1 MAAEDTQAAV
11 AAPEEDLLQENLT
24 GASCGKGLDAVS
36 GCPDATPC
44 GEGADTEAGETPG
57 VGANEA
63 AVASGI
69 AGATGTA
76 GGVSV
81 GATDALGAGEAAGE
95 GSDAAEARQAEPT
108 PEERELAENNALA
121 DVFDDV
127 RRQSSDSQLVVPSR
141 WVELGL
147 VPGHMTSD
155 EFEMLVYEYLEDYRR
170 DHKDEIAAEKAER
183 ARKAS
188 SIRSAT
194 RAVGVPPKIPNRRL
208 KQIEEDEKAA
218 AQKAARETS
227 EAGTATSA
235 SGADETTTSAG
246 EPAAPDAAIAL
257 GGAAGDA
264 DASVALESSQV
275 AAESASSVRAE
286 AMDVFA
292 PHASEAASAAPEVP
306 ADPSADSSAAGD
318 DPFAGLKLPEGYKL
332 VELEGEYV
340 LVPDED
346 AAPVKKEIHCEHIVT
361 LVGQRSYYLYDS
373 DLMTKSYAHWAFLAA
388 EDNPLATFVDCVR
401 EDGRIYPRPFAA
413 EDLAN
418 PPFHMS
424 KSKVEDTWAELQKSG
439 EYPDIERCEASNGDV
454 YFFSTLYMDRTLA
467 ESLAEYRSVE
477 RLSNV

>member
-1 MAAEDTQAAV
+1 MAAEDTRAAA
-11 AAPEEDLLQENLT
+11 AAPEEELLQGNLT
-24 GASCGKGLDAVS
+24 EAACGKGLDAAS
-36 GCPDATPC
+36 C
-44 GEGADTEAGETPG
+44 GEGADAEASATPEAGASE
-57 VGANEA
+57 VA
-63 AVASGI
+63 AA
-69 AGATGTA
+69 GTA
-76 GGVSV
+76 GAVDSAASDDV
-81 GATDALGAGEAAGE
+81 LGETGE
-95 GSDAAEARQAEPT
+95 GDVPAAAPEADDSSEAQQAEPT

-141 WVELGL
+141 WVDLGL
-147 VPGHMTSD
+147 IPGHMTSD

-170 DHKDEIAAEKAER
+170 DHRDEIAAEKAER
-183 ARKAS
+183 ARKANS
-188 SIRSAT
+188 VRSAT
-194 RAVGVPPKIPNRRL
+194 RAVGIPPKIPNRRL

-218 AQKAARETS
+218 VEKAAREAS
-227 EAGTATSA
+227 EAEAGNAASA
-235 SGADETTTSAG
+235 SGSAADKA
-246 EPAAPDAAIAL
+246 AAPVAEVAPDQP
-257 GGAAGDA
+257 A
-264 DASVALESSQV
+264 DVATASESSASSQV
-275 AAESASSVRAE
+275 MADFSVRADAME
-286 AMDVFA
+286 APV
-292 PHASEAASAAPEVP
+292 PHVSETASAAPEASAEP
-306 ADPSADSSAAGD
+306 STDAAAADDG
-318 DPFAGLKLPEGYKL
+318 PFAGLKLPEGYKL

-361 LVGQRSYYLYDS
+361 LVGQHSYYLYDS

-388 EDNPLATFVDCVR
+388 EDNPMATFVDCVR

-418 PPFHMS
+418 PPFRMS
-424 KSKVEDTWAELQKSG
+424 ASKVEDTWAELQKSG

>member
-1 MAAEDTQAAV
+1 MAVEDTRAV
-11 AAPEEDLLQENLT
+11 AAAFEEELSLGDSAEAACGT
-24 GASCGKGLDAVS
+24 GSDAAS
-36 GCPDATPC
+36 C
-44 GEGADTEAGETPG
+44 GEGADVEVGAIPKAGASEADSSSATGAAGAVGSAASDGASGET
-57 VGANEA
+57 
-63 AVASGI
+63 
-69 AGATGTA
+69 
-76 GGVSV
+76 
-81 GATDALGAGEAAGE
+81 GEA
-95 GSDAAEARQAEPT
+95 DAAPEADDASEEQQAEST

-127 RRQSSDSQLVVPSR
+127 RRQSSDSQLVVPGR
-141 WVELGL
+141 WAELGL
-147 VPGHMTSD
+147 VPEHMTSD

-183 ARKAS
+183 ARKAN

-208 KQIEEDEKAA
+208 KRIEEDEKAA
-218 AQKAARETS
+218 AEKAAREAS
-227 EAGTATSA
+227 EAESGAAAATSGVA
-235 SGADETTTSAG
+235 AG
-246 EPAAPDAAIAL
+246 EAAALDATVAPSQPADAA
-257 GGAAGDA
+257 DA
-264 DASVALESSQV
+264 PES
-275 AAESASSVRAE
+275 SASSQAVADSSARADAME
-286 AMDVFA
+286 APV
-292 PHASEAASAAPEVP
+292 PHVSETASAAPEASAEP
-306 ADPSADSSAAGD
+306 STDAAAADDG
-318 DPFAGLKLPEGYKL
+318 PFAGLKLPEGYKL

-361 LVGQRSYYLYDS
+361 LVGQHSYYLYDS

-413 EDLAN
+413 DDLAN
-418 PPFHMS
+418 PPFYMS
-424 KSKVEDTWAELQKSG
+424 ASKVEDTWAELQKSG

>member
-1 MAAEDTQAAV
+1 MAAEDTQVAV
-11 AAPEEDLLQENLT
+11 AAPEEDLSQENLT
-24 GASCGKGLDAVS
+24 GASCGKAPDAVS

-44 GEGADTEAGETPG
+44 GEGADTEAGKTPG
-57 VGANEA
+57 VGA
-63 AVASGI
+63 
-69 AGATGTA
+69 
-76 GGVSV
+76 
-81 GATDALGAGEAAGE
+81 TDASGAGEAASE
-95 GSDAAEARQAEPT
+95 GSDAAEAQQAEPT

-218 AQKAARETS
+218 AQKAAREAS
-227 EAGTATSA
+227 ETGTAASA
-235 SGADETTTSAG
+235 SGADETTASAG
-246 EPAAPDAAIAL
+246 ESAAPDAAITLDGAVDATAPSGAL
-257 GGAAGDA
+257 
-264 DASVALESSQV
+264 ASSEV

-286 AMDVFA
+286 AVDVFA
-292 PHASEAASAAPEVP
+292 PHASEAASAAPAELSK
-306 ADPSADSSAAGD
+306 DGAASGD
-318 DPFAGLKLPEGYKL
+318 DPFADLKLPEGYKL

-361 LVGQRSYYLYDS
+361 LVGQHSYYLYDS

-388 EDNPLATFVDCVR
+388 EDNPMATFVDCVR
-401 EDGRIYPRPFAA
+401 EDGRVYPRPFAA

>member
-1 MAAEDTQAAV
+1 MAAEDTQVAV
-11 AAPEEDLLQENLT
+11 AAPEEDLSQENLT
-24 GASCGKGLDAVS
+24 GASCGKGPDAVS
-36 GCPDATPC
+36 SCPDATSC
-44 GEGADTEAGETPG
+44 GEGADTEAGKTPG
-57 VGANEA
+57 VGASEA
-63 AVASGI
+63 AASSGI
-69 AGATGTA
+69 AGAAGTT

-81 GATDALGAGEAAGE
+81 GAPDASGAGEAAGE
-95 GSDAAEARQAEPT
+95 GGDAAEARQAEPT

-218 AQKAARETS
+218 AQKAAREAGKANLASGSAADKAVAPVAEVAPDQPADVAIAS
-227 EAGTATSA
+227 ESSA
-235 SGADETTTSAG
+235 SFQVTADSSAR
-246 EPAAPDAAIAL
+246 
-257 GGAAGDA
+257 A
-264 DASVALESSQV
+264 DAM
-275 AAESASSVRAE
+275 E
-286 AMDVFA
+286 APV
-292 PHASEAASAAPEVP
+292 PHMSETASAAPEVP
-306 ADPSADSSAAGD
+306 ADPSADAAASND
-318 DPFAGLKLPEGYKL
+318 DPFADLKLPEGYKL

-361 LVGQRSYYLYDS
+361 LVGQHSYYLYDS
-373 DLMTKSYAHWAFLAA
+373 DLMTKNYAHWAFLAA

>member
-11 AAPEEDLLQENLT
+11 AASEEDLSQENLT
-24 GASCGKGLDAVS
+24 GASCGKG
-36 GCPDATPC
+36 PDAAPC
-44 GEGADTEAGETPG
+44 GEGTDTE
-57 VGANEA
+57 VGASAVDSA
-63 AVASGI
+63 ASD
-69 AGATGTA
+69 
-76 GGVSV
+76 
-81 GATDALGAGEAAGE
+81 DAP
-95 GSDAAEARQAEPT
+95 DAASEADDASEAQQTELT
-108 PEERELAENNALA
+108 PEEREIAENNALA

-218 AQKAARETS
+218 AQKAAREAS

-235 SGADETTTSAG
+235 SGADETTASAG
-246 EPAAPDAAIAL
+246 EPAAPDAVIVL

-264 DASVALESSQV
+264 DAPVALESSQV
-275 AAESASSVRAE
+275 AAESVSSVRAE
-286 AMDVFA
+286 VMDVFA

-361 LVGQRSYYLYDS
+361 LVGQHSYYLYDS

>member
-11 AAPEEDLLQENLT
+11 AAPEEDLSQENLT
-24 GASCGKGLDAVS
+24 GASCGKGPDAVS

-44 GEGADTEAGETPG
+44 GEGADTEAGKTPG
-57 VGANEA
+57 VGA
-63 AVASGI
+63 
-69 AGATGTA
+69 
-76 GGVSV
+76 
-81 GATDALGAGEAAGE
+81 TDASGAGEAAGE
-95 GSDAAEARQAEPT
+95 GSDAAEAQQAEPT
-108 PEERELAENNALA
+108 PEERELAKNNALA

-227 EAGTATSA
+227 EVGAATSA
-235 SGADETTTSAG
+235 SGADETTASAG
-246 EPAAPDAAIAL
+246 ESAAPDAAITL
-257 GGAAGDA
+257 GGAVDA
-264 DASVALESSQV
+264 AAPSGALASSEV

-292 PHASEAASAAPEVP
+292 PHASEAASAAPAE
-306 ADPSADSSAAGD
+306 PSKDGAASGD
-318 DPFAGLKLPEGYKL
+318 DPFADLKLPEGYKL

-361 LVGQRSYYLYDS
+361 LVGQHSYYLYDS

-401 EDGRIYPRPFAA
+401 EDGRVYPRPFAA

>member
-1 MAAEDTQAAV
+1 MAAEDTQVAV
-11 AAPEEDLLQENLT
+11 AAPEEDLSQENLT
-24 GASCGKGLDAVS
+24 GASCGKGPDAVS

-63 AVASGI
+63 AAASGI
-69 AGATGTA
+69 AGAAGTA

-81 GATDALGAGEAAGE
+81 GATDASGAGEAAGE
-95 GSDAAEARQAEPT
+95 GSDAAEAQQAEPT
-108 PEERELAENNALA
+108 PEERELTENNALA

-127 RRQSSDSQLVVPSR
+127 RRQSSDSQLVVPNR

-218 AQKAARETS
+218 AQKAAREAS
-227 EAGTATSA
+227 EAEAEKAA
-235 SGADETTTSAG
+235 SGDDAKAAAG
-246 EPAAPDAAIAL
+246 EAVAPD
-257 GGAAGDA
+257 GASVSKQPADVA
-264 DASVALESSQV
+264 DASVALGSSQV
-275 AAESASSVRAE
+275 AVDSGSSARSDAME
-286 AMDVFA
+286 APV
-292 PHASEAASAAPEVP
+292 PHVSETASAAPEVP
-306 ADPSADSSAAGD
+306 ADPSADGSAAD
-318 DPFAGLKLPEGYKL
+318 DGPFAGLKLPEGYKL

-346 AAPVKKEIHCEHIVT
+346 APPVKKEIHCEHIVT
-361 LVGQRSYYLYDS
+361 LVGQHSYYLFDS

>member
-11 AAPEEDLLQENLT
+11 AAPEEDLSQENLT
-24 GASCGKGLDAVS
+24 GASCGKGPDAVS

-44 GEGADTEAGETPG
+44 GEGADTEAGKTPG
-57 VGANEA
+57 VGA
-63 AVASGI
+63 
-69 AGATGTA
+69 
-76 GGVSV
+76 
-81 GATDALGAGEAAGE
+81 TDASGAGEAAGE
-95 GSDAAEARQAEPT
+95 GSDAAEAQQAEPT

-227 EAGTATSA
+227 EVGAATSA
-235 SGADETTTSAG
+235 SGADETTASAG
-246 EPAAPDAAIAL
+246 ESAAPDAAITL
-257 GGAAGDA
+257 GGAVDA
-264 DASVALESSQV
+264 AAPSGALASSEV

-292 PHASEAASAAPEVP
+292 PHASEAASAAPAE
-306 ADPSADSSAAGD
+306 PSKDGAASGD
-318 DPFAGLKLPEGYKL
+318 DPFADLKLPEGYKL

-361 LVGQRSYYLYDS
+361 LVGQHSYYLYDS

-401 EDGRIYPRPFAA
+401 EDGRVYPRPFAA

>member
-11 AAPEEDLLQENLT
+11 AAPEEDLSRENLT
-24 GASCGKGLDAVS
+24 GASCGKGPDAVS
-36 GCPDATPC
+36 SCPDATPR

-57 VGANEA
+57 AGANEA
-63 AVASGI
+63 AVASGV
-69 AGATGTA
+69 AGTAGTA

-81 GATDALGAGEAAGE
+81 GVTDASGAGEAAGE

-170 DHKDEIAAEKAER
+170 DHKNEIAAEKAER

-208 KQIEEDEKAA
+208 KQIEEDEKVA
-218 AQKAARETS
+218 AQKAAREAS
-227 EAGTATSA
+227 EVGGATSA
-235 SGADETTTSAG
+235 SGADEMTASAG
-246 EPAAPDAAIAL
+246 ESAVPDATIAL
-257 GGAAGDA
+257 GGAVDA
-264 DASVALESSQV
+264 VAPSGALASSEV
-275 AAESASSVRAE
+275 AAESSSSVRAE

-292 PHASEAASAAPEVP
+292 PHASEAASAAPAE
-306 ADPSADSSAAGD
+306 PSKDGAASGD
-318 DPFAGLKLPEGYKL
+318 DPFADLKLPEGYKL

-361 LVGQRSYYLYDS
+361 LVGQHSYYLYDS

-388 EDNPLATFVDCVR
+388 EDNPMATFVDCVR
-401 EDGRIYPRPFAA
+401 EDGRVYPRPFAA

>member
-81 GATDALGAGEAAGE
+81 GVTDASGAGEAAGE

-235 SGADETTTSAG
+235 SGADETMASAG
-246 EPAAPDAAIAL
+246 ESAAPDAAITL
-257 GGAAGDA
+257 GGAVDA
-264 DASVALESSQV
+264 AASSGALASSEV

-292 PHASEAASAAPEVP
+292 PHASEAASAASEVP

-361 LVGQRSYYLYDS
+361 LVGQHSYYLYDS

>member
-11 AAPEEDLLQENLT
+11 AVPEEELSQENLT
-24 GASCGKGLDAVS
+24 AASCGKGPNAVS

-76 GGVSV
+76 GGVSI
-81 GATDALGAGEAAGE
+81 GATDASGAGEAAGE

-127 RRQSSDSQLVVPSR
+127 RRQSSDSQLVVPNR
-141 WVELGL
+141 WTELGL
-147 VPGHMTSD
+147 VPGHMSSD

-183 ARKAS
+183 ARKAN

-218 AQKAARETS
+218 AQKAAREAS
-227 EAGTATSA
+227 EA
-235 SGADETTTSAG
+235 EAG
-246 EPAAPDAAIAL
+246 KAVAGDDAAPDATIAL
-257 GGAAGDA
+257 GGAVDA
-264 DASVALESSQV
+264 VAPSGALASSEI
-275 AAESASSVRAE
+275 AAESDSSVRAE
-286 AMDVFA
+286 AMDTFA
-292 PHASEAASAAPEVP
+292 PHASEAASAAPAELSK
-306 ADPSADSSAAGD
+306 DGAASGD
-318 DPFAGLKLPEGYKL
+318 DPFADLKLPEGYKL

-361 LVGQRSYYLYDS
+361 LVGQHSYYLYDS

-401 EDGRIYPRPFAA
+401 EDGRVYPRPFAA

>member
-1 MAAEDTQAAV
+1 MAVEDTQAAA
-11 AAPEEDLLQENLT
+11 AAPEEGLSQGILT
-24 GASCGKGLDAVS
+24 EAAYGKG
-36 GCPDATPC
+36 PDAAPC
-44 GEGADTEAGETPG
+44 GEGADTE
-57 VGANEA
+57 VGTSAVDSAASDDAPDAMSEA
-63 AVASGI
+63 DDASEVQQ
-69 AGATGTA
+69 TE
-76 GGVSV
+76 
-81 GATDALGAGEAAGE
+81 L
-95 GSDAAEARQAEPT
+95 T

-147 VPGHMTSD
+147 VPDHMTSD

-218 AQKAARETS
+218 AEKAARETS
-227 EAGTATSA
+227 EAEAEKAASGDDVKAASGEAVAPDGASA
-235 SGADETTTSAG
+235 SKQPADV
-246 EPAAPDAAIAL
+246 
-257 GGAAGDA
+257 A
-264 DASVALESSQV
+264 DASVALESSPV
-275 AAESASSVRAE
+275 VVDSGSSARSDAME
-286 AMDVFA
+286 APA
-292 PHASEAASAAPEVP
+292 PHVSETASAAPEVP
-306 ADPSADSSAAGD
+306 ADPSADSSAAD
-318 DPFAGLKLPEGYKL
+318 DGPFAGLKLPEGYKL
-332 VELEGEYV
+332 VELEGEYA

-361 LVGQRSYYLYDS
+361 LVGQHSYYLYDS

-388 EDNPLATFVDCVR
+388 EDNPMATFVDCVR
-401 EDGRIYPRPFAA
+401 EDGRVYPRPFAA

-418 PPFHMS
+418 PPFRMS
-424 KSKVEDTWAELQKSG
+424 ASKVEDTWAELQKSG

>member
-1 MAAEDTQAAV
+1 MAVEDTQAAA
-11 AAPEEDLLQENLT
+11 AAPEEGLSQGILT
-24 GASCGKGLDAVS
+24 EAACDESPDAASC
-36 GCPDATPC
+36 
-44 GEGADTEAGETPG
+44 
-57 VGANEA
+57 
-63 AVASGI
+63 
-69 AGATGTA
+69 
-76 GGVSV
+76 
-81 GATDALGAGEAAGE
+81 GE
-95 GSDAAEARQAEPT
+95 GSDAEVAASAVDSAASDDAPVATHEADDASEAQQAEPT

-218 AQKAARETS
+218 AEKAAREAS
-227 EAGTATSA
+227 EAEAEKAASGDGAKAASGETVASDGASA
-235 SGADETTTSAG
+235 SKQPADV
-246 EPAAPDAAIAL
+246 
-257 GGAAGDA
+257 A
-264 DASVALESSQV
+264 DASVALESSPV
-275 AAESASSVRAE
+275 AVDSGSSARSDAME
-286 AMDVFA
+286 APA
-292 PHASEAASAAPEVP
+292 PHVSETASAAPKVP
-306 ADPSADSSAAGD
+306 ADPSADSSAAD
-318 DPFAGLKLPEGYKL
+318 DGPFAGLKLPEGYKL

-361 LVGQRSYYLYDS
+361 LVGQHSYYLYDS

-388 EDNPLATFVDCVR
+388 EDNPMATFVDCVR
-401 EDGRIYPRPFAA
+401 EDGRVYPRPFAA

-418 PPFHMS
+418 PPFRMS
-424 KSKVEDTWAELQKSG
+424 ASKVEDTWAELQKSG

>member
-11 AAPEEDLLQENLT
+11 AAPEEELSQEKLT
-24 GASCGKGLDAVS
+24 GASCGKGSDAVS
-36 GCPDATPC
+36 GCPDSIPC
-44 GEGADTEAGETPG
+44 GEGTDTETGKTPG
-57 VGANEA
+57 SGANEA
-63 AVASGI
+63 AASSCV

-81 GATDALGAGEAAGE
+81 GAPDASGA

-194 RAVGVPPKIPNRRL
+194 RAVGIPPKIPNRRL

-227 EAGTATSA
+227 EAEVGKAVAGDNVKAASGEAVASDGASA
-235 SGADETTTSAG
+235 SKQ
-246 EPAAPDAAIAL
+246 P
-257 GGAAGDA
+257 AGDA

-292 PHASEAASAAPEVP
+292 PHASEAASAAPAELSK
-306 ADPSADSSAAGD
+306 DGAASGD
-318 DPFAGLKLPEGYKL
+318 DPFADLKLPEGYKL

-361 LVGQRSYYLYDS
+361 LVGQHSYYLYDS

-401 EDGRIYPRPFAA
+401 EDGRVYPRPFAA

>member
-1 MAAEDTQAAV
+1 MAAEDTRAAA
-11 AAPEEDLLQENLT
+11 AAPEEELSQGNLT
-24 GASCGKGLDAVS
+24 EAACDKG
-36 GCPDATPC
+36 PDAASC
-44 GEGADTEAGETPG
+44 GEGADAEAGVTPES
-57 VGANEA
+57 GAPEA
-63 AVASGI
+63 AA
-69 AGATGTA
+69 AGTA
-76 GGVSV
+76 GAVDLAASGDV
-81 GATDALGAGEAAGE
+81 LGETGE
-95 GSDAAEARQAEPT
+95 GDVPAAAPEADDSSEAQQAEPT

-147 VPGHMTSD
+147 IPGHMTSD

-183 ARKAS
+183 ARKANS
-188 SIRSAT
+188 VRSAT

-208 KQIEEDEKAA
+208 KQIEEDEKAGA
-218 AQKAARETS
+218 EKAAREAS
-227 EAGTATSA
+227 EAEAGKAGLA
-235 SGADETTTSAG
+235 SGSAADKA
-246 EPAAPDAAIAL
+246 AAPVAEVAPDQP
-257 GGAAGDA
+257 A
-264 DASVALESSQV
+264 DVATASESSASSQV
-275 AAESASSVRAE
+275 MADSSVRADAME
-286 AMDVFA
+286 APV
-292 PHASEAASAAPEVP
+292 PHVSETASAAPEVP
-306 ADPSADSSAAGD
+306 ADPSADSSAAD
-318 DPFAGLKLPEGYKL
+318 DGPFAGLKLPEGYKL

-340 LVPDED
+340 LVPDEG

-361 LVGQRSYYLYDS
+361 LVGQHSYYLYDS

-388 EDNPLATFVDCVR
+388 EDNPMATFVDCVR
-401 EDGRIYPRPFAA
+401 EDGRVYPRPFAA

-418 PPFHMS
+418 PPFRMS
-424 KSKVEDTWAELQKSG
+424 ASKVEDTWAELQKSG

>member
-1 MAAEDTQAAV
+1 MAAEDTRAAA
-11 AAPEEDLLQENLT
+11 AAPEEELLQGNLT
-24 GASCGKGLDAVS
+24 EAACGKGLDAAS
-36 GCPDATPC
+36 C
-44 GEGADTEAGETPG
+44 GEGADAEASATPEAGASE
-57 VGANEA
+57 VA
-63 AVASGI
+63 AA
-69 AGATGTA
+69 GTA
-76 GGVSV
+76 GAVDSAASDDV
-81 GATDALGAGEAAGE
+81 LGETGE
-95 GSDAAEARQAEPT
+95 GDVPAAAPEADDSSEAQQAEPT

-147 VPGHMTSD
+147 IPGHMTSD

-183 ARKAS
+183 ARKANS
-188 SIRSAT
+188 VRSAT

-218 AQKAARETS
+218 AEKAAREAS
-227 EAGTATSA
+227 EAEAGKAGLA
-235 SGADETTTSAG
+235 SGSAADKA
-246 EPAAPDAAIAL
+246 AAPVAEVAPDQP
-257 GGAAGDA
+257 A
-264 DASVALESSQV
+264 DVATASESSASSQV
-275 AAESASSVRAE
+275 MADSSVRADAME
-286 AMDVFA
+286 APV
-292 PHASEAASAAPEVP
+292 PHVSETASAAPEASAEP
-306 ADPSADSSAAGD
+306 STDAAAADDG
-318 DPFAGLKLPEGYKL
+318 PFAGLKLPEGYKL

-361 LVGQRSYYLYDS
+361 LVGQHSYYLYDS

-388 EDNPLATFVDCVR
+388 EDNPMATFVDCVR

-418 PPFHMS
+418 PPFRMS
-424 KSKVEDTWAELQKSG
+424 ASKVEDTWAELQKSG

>member
-1 MAAEDTQAAV
+1 MVAEDTRAAA
-11 AAPEEDLLQENLT
+11 AAPEEELLQGNLT
-24 GASCGKGLDAVS
+24 EAACGKGLDAAS
-36 GCPDATPC
+36 C
-44 GEGADTEAGETPG
+44 GEGADAEASATPEAGASE
-57 VGANEA
+57 
-63 AVASGI
+63 VA
-69 AGATGTA
+69 ATGTA
-76 GGVSV
+76 GAVDS
-81 GATDALGAGEAAGE
+81 AASDDAPDAASEAA
-95 GSDAAEARQAEPT
+95 DAPEVQQTELT

-188 SIRSAT
+188 SVRSAT

-218 AQKAARETS
+218 AEKAAREAS
-227 EAGTATSA
+227 EAEAGKAGLA
-235 SGADETTTSAG
+235 SGSAADKA
-246 EPAAPDAAIAL
+246 AAPVAEVAPDQP
-257 GGAAGDA
+257 A
-264 DASVALESSQV
+264 DVATASESSASSQV
-275 AAESASSVRAE
+275 MADSSVRADAME
-286 AMDVFA
+286 APV
-292 PHASEAASAAPEVP
+292 PHVSETASAAPEASAEP
-306 ADPSADSSAAGD
+306 STDAAAADDG
-318 DPFAGLKLPEGYKL
+318 PFAGLKLPEGYKL

-361 LVGQRSYYLYDS
+361 LVGQHSYYLYDS

-401 EDGRIYPRPFAA
+401 EDGRVYPRPFAA

>member
-1 MAAEDTQAAV
+1 MAAEDTQVAV
-11 AAPEEDLLQENLT
+11 AAPEEDLSQENLT
-24 GASCGKGLDAVS
+24 GASCGKGPDAVS

-57 VGANEA
+57 VGASEA
-63 AVASGI
+63 AASSGV
-69 AGATGTA
+69 AGAAGTA

-81 GATDALGAGEAAGE
+81 GAPDATGAGEAAGE

-194 RAVGVPPKIPNRRL
+194 RVVGVPPKIPNRRL

-218 AQKAARETS
+218 AEKAAREAS
-227 EAGTATSA
+227 EAEAGKAVAVDDAKTAAGEAVASDGASA
-235 SGADETTTSAG
+235 SKKPADVVN
-246 EPAAPDAAIAL
+246 
-257 GGAAGDA
+257 
-264 DASVALESSQV
+264 ASVALVSSQV
-275 AAESASSVRAE
+275 AVDSGSSARSDAME
-286 AMDVFA
+286 APA
-292 PHASEAASAAPEVP
+292 PHVSETASAAPEVP
-306 ADPSADSSAAGD
+306 ADPSADSSAAD
-318 DPFAGLKLPEGYKL
+318 DGPFAGLKLPEGYKL

-361 LVGQRSYYLYDS
+361 LVGQHSYYLYDS

-401 EDGRIYPRPFAA
+401 EDGRVYPRPFAA
-413 EDLAN
+413 EDLSN
-418 PPFHMS
+418 PPFRMS
-424 KSKVEDTWAELQKSG
+424 ASKVEDTWTELQKSG
-439 EYPDIERCEASNGDV
+439 AYPDIERCEASNGDV

>member
-1 MAAEDTQAAV
+1 MAAEDTQVAV
-11 AAPEEDLLQENLT
+11 AAPEEGLSQENLT
-24 GASCGKGLDAVS
+24 GASCGKGPDAVF

-44 GEGADTEAGETPG
+44 GEGADTEAGKTPG
-57 VGANEA
+57 VGA
-63 AVASGI
+63 
-69 AGATGTA
+69 
-76 GGVSV
+76 
-81 GATDALGAGEAAGE
+81 TDASGAGEAAGE
-95 GSDAAEARQAEPT
+95 GSDAAEAQQAEPT
-108 PEERELAENNALA
+108 PEERELTENNALA

-218 AQKAARETS
+218 AQKAAREAS
-227 EAGTATSA
+227 ETGTAASA
-235 SGADETTTSAG
+235 SGADETTASAG
-246 EPAAPDAAIAL
+246 ESAAPDATIAL
-257 GGAAGDA
+257 GGAVDA
-264 DASVALESSQV
+264 VAPSGALASSEV

-292 PHASEAASAAPEVP
+292 PHASEAASAAPVE
-306 ADPSADSSAAGD
+306 PSKDGAASGD

-361 LVGQRSYYLYDS
+361 LVGQHSYYLYDS

-401 EDGRIYPRPFAA
+401 EDGRVYPRPFAA

>member
-1 MAAEDTQAAV
+1 MAVEDTQAAA
-11 AAPEEDLLQENLT
+11 AAPEEGLSLDDSTEAAY
-24 GASCGKGLDAVS
+24 GKASDAAS
-36 GCPDATPC
+36 C
-44 GEGADTEAGETPG
+44 GEGADAEASATPEAGASE
-57 VGANEA
+57 
-63 AVASGI
+63 VA
-69 AGATGTA
+69 ATGTA
-76 GGVSV
+76 GAVDSAASDDV
-81 GATDALGAGEAAGE
+81 LGETGE
-95 GSDAAEARQAEPT
+95 GDVPAAAPEADDSSEAQQAEPT

-147 VPGHMTSD
+147 IPGHMTSD

-183 ARKAS
+183 ARKANS
-188 SIRSAT
+188 VRSAT

-218 AQKAARETS
+218 AEKAAREAS
-227 EAGTATSA
+227 EAEAGKAGLA
-235 SGADETTTSAG
+235 SGSAADKA
-246 EPAAPDAAIAL
+246 AAPVAEVAPDQP
-257 GGAAGDA
+257 A
-264 DASVALESSQV
+264 DVATASESSASSQV
-275 AAESASSVRAE
+275 MADSSVRADAME
-286 AMDVFA
+286 APV
-292 PHASEAASAAPEVP
+292 PHVSETASAAPEVP
-306 ADPSADSSAAGD
+306 ADPSADSSAAD
-318 DPFAGLKLPEGYKL
+318 DGPFAGLKLPEGYKL

-361 LVGQRSYYLYDS
+361 LVGQHSYYLYDS

-388 EDNPLATFVDCVR
+388 EDNPMATFVDCVR

-418 PPFHMS
+418 PPFRMS
-424 KSKVEDTWAELQKSG
+424 ASKVEDAWAELQKSG
-439 EYPDIERCEASNGDV
+439 AYPDIERCEASNGDV

>member
-11 AAPEEDLLQENLT
+11 AVPEEDLSQENLT
-24 GASCGKGLDAVS
+24 GASCGKGSDAVS
-36 GCPDATPC
+36 GCPGATPC
-44 GEGADTEAGETPG
+44 GEGADTEAGKTPG

-63 AVASGI
+63 AVAFGV
-69 AGATGTA
+69 AGAAGTA

-81 GATDALGAGEAAGE
+81 GATDASGAGEAAGE
-95 GSDAAEARQAEPT
+95 GSDAAEAQQAEPT

-218 AQKAARETS
+218 AQKAAREVS
-227 EAGTATSA
+227 ETGTATSA
-235 SGADETTTSAG
+235 SGADETTAPAG

-318 DPFAGLKLPEGYKL
+318 DPFADLKLPEGYKL

-361 LVGQRSYYLYDS
+361 LVGQHSYYLYDS

>member
-1 MAAEDTQAAV
+1 MAAEDTQVAV
-11 AAPEEDLLQENLT
+11 AAPEEDLSQENLT
-24 GASCGKGLDAVS
+24 GASCGKGPDAVS
-36 GCPDATPC
+36 GCPDTTPC

-57 VGANEA
+57 VGASEA
-63 AVASGI
+63 AAAFGV

-81 GATDALGAGEAAGE
+81 GAPDASGAGEAAGE
-95 GSDAAEARQAEPT
+95 GRDAAEARQAEPT

-218 AQKAARETS
+218 AQKAAREMS

-235 SGADETTTSAG
+235 SGADETTASAG
-246 EPAAPDAAIAL
+246 ESAAPDAVIAL
-257 GGAAGDA
+257 GGAVDA
-264 DASVALESSQV
+264 VAPSRVLASSEV

-361 LVGQRSYYLYDS
+361 LVGQHSYYLYDS

-388 EDNPLATFVDCVR
+388 EDNPMATFVDCVR
-401 EDGRIYPRPFAA
+401 EDGRVYPRPFAA

-454 YFFSTLYMDRTLA
+454 YFFSTLYMDRMLA

>member
-1 MAAEDTQAAV
+1 MVAEDTRAAA
-11 AAPEEDLLQENLT
+11 AAPEEELLQGNLT
-24 GASCGKGLDAVS
+24 EAACGKGLDAAS
-36 GCPDATPC
+36 C
-44 GEGADTEAGETPG
+44 GEGADAEASATPEAGASE
-57 VGANEA
+57 
-63 AVASGI
+63 VA
-69 AGATGTA
+69 ATGTA
-76 GGVSV
+76 GAVDSAASDDV
-81 GATDALGAGEAAGE
+81 LGETGE
-95 GSDAAEARQAEPT
+95 GDVPAAAPEADDSSEAQQAEPT

-141 WVELGL
+141 WVDLGL
-147 VPGHMTSD
+147 IPGHMTSD

-183 ARKAS
+183 ARKANS
-188 SIRSAT
+188 VRSAT

-218 AQKAARETS
+218 AEKAAREAS
-227 EAGTATSA
+227 EAEAGKAGLA
-235 SGADETTTSAG
+235 SGSAADKA
-246 EPAAPDAAIAL
+246 AAPVAEVAPDQP
-257 GGAAGDA
+257 A
-264 DASVALESSQV
+264 DVATASESSASSQV
-275 AAESASSVRAE
+275 MADSSVRADAME
-286 AMDVFA
+286 APV
-292 PHASEAASAAPEVP
+292 PHVSETASAAPEASAEP
-306 ADPSADSSAAGD
+306 STDAAAADDG
-318 DPFAGLKLPEGYKL
+318 PFAGLKLPEGYKL

-346 AAPVKKEIHCEHIVT
+346 AAPVKKKIHCEHIVT
-361 LVGQRSYYLYDS
+361 LVGQHSYYLYDS

-388 EDNPLATFVDCVR
+388 EDNPMATFVDCVR

-418 PPFHMS
+418 PPFRMS
-424 KSKVEDTWAELQKSG
+424 ASKVEDTWAELQKSG

>member
-1 MAAEDTQAAV
+1 MVAEDTRAAA
-11 AAPEEDLLQENLT
+11 AAPEEELLQGNLT
-24 GASCGKGLDAVS
+24 EAACGKGLDAAS
-36 GCPDATPC
+36 C
-44 GEGADTEAGETPG
+44 GEGADAEASATPEAGASE
-57 VGANEA
+57 
-63 AVASGI
+63 VA
-69 AGATGTA
+69 ATGTA
-76 GGVSV
+76 GAVDSAASDDV
-81 GATDALGAGEAAGE
+81 LGETGE
-95 GSDAAEARQAEPT
+95 GDVPAAAPEADDSSEAQQAEPT

-147 VPGHMTSD
+147 IPGHMTSD

-183 ARKAS
+183 ARKANS
-188 SIRSAT
+188 VRSAT

-218 AQKAARETS
+218 AEKAARETS
-227 EAGTATSA
+227 EAEAGKAGLA
-235 SGADETTTSAG
+235 SGSAADKA
-246 EPAAPDAAIAL
+246 AAPVAEVAPDQP
-257 GGAAGDA
+257 A
-264 DASVALESSQV
+264 DVATASESSASSQV
-275 AAESASSVRAE
+275 MADSSVRADAME
-286 AMDVFA
+286 APV
-292 PHASEAASAAPEVP
+292 PHVSETASAAPE
-306 ADPSADSSAAGD
+306 ASAEPSTDAAASD
-318 DPFAGLKLPEGYKL
+318 DGPFAGLKLPEGYKL

-361 LVGQRSYYLYDS
+361 LVGQHSYYLYDS

-388 EDNPLATFVDCVR
+388 EDNPMATFADCVR

-418 PPFHMS
+418 PPFRMS
-424 KSKVEDTWAELQKSG
+424 ASKVEDTWAELQKSG

>member
-11 AAPEEDLLQENLT
+11 AAPEEDLSQENLT
-24 GASCGKGLDAVS
+24 GASCGKGPDAVS

-44 GEGADTEAGETPG
+44 GEGADTEAGKTPG

-69 AGATGTA
+69 AGAAGTA
-76 GGVSV
+76 GGVSI
-81 GATDALGAGEAAGE
+81 GATDASGAGEAAGE

-218 AQKAARETS
+218 AQKAAREAS
-227 EAGTATSA
+227 EAEAGKAVAGDDAKSA
-235 SGADETTTSAG
+235 SGEAVASDGASASKQ
-246 EPAAPDAAIAL
+246 P
-257 GGAAGDA
+257 AGDA
-264 DASVALESSQV
+264 DASGALASSEV

-292 PHASEAASAAPEVP
+292 PHASEAASAAPVE
-306 ADPSADSSAAGD
+306 PSKDGAASSD
-318 DPFAGLKLPEGYKL
+318 DPFADLKLPEGYKL

-361 LVGQRSYYLYDS
+361 LVGQHSYYLYDS

-388 EDNPLATFVDCVR
+388 EDNPMATFVDCVR

-424 KSKVEDTWAELQKSG
+424 KSKVEDTWTELQKSG

-454 YFFSTLYMDRTLA
+454 YFFSTLYMNRTLA

>member
-11 AAPEEDLLQENLT
+11 AAPEEDLSQENLT
-24 GASCGKGLDAVS
+24 GASCGKGPDAVS

-44 GEGADTEAGETPG
+44 GEGADTEAGKTPG
-57 VGANEA
+57 VGA
-63 AVASGI
+63 
-69 AGATGTA
+69 
-76 GGVSV
+76 
-81 GATDALGAGEAAGE
+81 TDASGAGEAAGE
-95 GSDAAEARQAEPT
+95 GSDAAEAQQAEPT

-218 AQKAARETS
+218 AHEAS

-235 SGADETTTSAG
+235 SGVDETTASAG
-246 EPAAPDAAIAL
+246 ESAAPDAAITL
-257 GGAAGDA
+257 GGAVDA
-264 DASVALESSQV
+264 AASSGALASSEV
-275 AAESASSVRAE
+275 AAESDSSVRAE
-286 AMDVFA
+286 AMDTFA
-292 PHASEAASAAPEVP
+292 PHASEAASAAPAELSK
-306 ADPSADSSAAGD
+306 DGAASGD

-361 LVGQRSYYLYDS
+361 LVGQHSYYLYDS

-401 EDGRIYPRPFAA
+401 EDGRVYPRPFAA

-424 KSKVEDTWAELQKSG
+424 KSKVEDTWVELQKSG

>member
-1 MAAEDTQAAV
+1 MAVEDTQAA
-11 AAPEEDLLQENLT
+11 AAASEEGLSQGILT
-24 GASCGKGLDAVS
+24 EAAYGKG
-36 GCPDATPC
+36 PDAAPC
-44 GEGADTEAGETPG
+44 GEGADTE
-57 VGANEA
+57 VGTSAVDSAASDDAPDAMSEA
-63 AVASGI
+63 DDAS
-69 AGATGTA
+69 
-76 GGVSV
+76 
-81 GATDALGAGEAAGE
+81 EAQ
-95 GSDAAEARQAEPT
+95 QAEPT

-141 WVELGL
+141 WVDLGL

-183 ARKAS
+183 VRKANS
-188 SIRSAT
+188 VRSAT

-218 AQKAARETS
+218 AEKAARETS
-227 EAGTATSA
+227 EAEAEKAALTS
-235 SGADETTTSAG
+235 GSAAG
-246 EPAAPDAAIAL
+246 GSAAPDAAVAP
-257 GGAAGDA
+257 GQPTDVAT
-264 DASVALESSQV
+264 ASESPASFQV
-275 AAESASSVRAE
+275 AADSSARSDAME
-286 AMDVFA
+286 APA
-292 PHASEAASAAPEVP
+292 PHVSETASAAPEVP
-306 ADPSADSSAAGD
+306 ADPSADSSAAD
-318 DPFAGLKLPEGYKL
+318 DGPFAGLKLPEGYKL

-361 LVGQRSYYLYDS
+361 LVGQHSYYLYDS

-388 EDNPLATFVDCVR
+388 EDNPMATFVDCVR

-418 PPFHMS
+418 PPFRMS
-424 KSKVEDTWAELQKSG
+424 ASKVEDTWAELQKSG

>member
-1 MAAEDTQAAV
+1 MAVEDTQAAA
-11 AAPEEDLLQENLT
+11 AAPEEGLSPDDSTE
-24 GASCGKGLDAVS
+24 AAYGKG
-36 GCPDATPC
+36 PDAAPC
-44 GEGADTEAGETPG
+44 GEGADTEAGATPEA
-57 VGANEA
+57 GASE
-63 AVASGI
+63 VA
-69 AGATGTA
+69 ATGTA
-76 GGVSV
+76 GAVDS
-81 GATDALGAGEAAGE
+81 AASDDAPGEAGDGDVPAAAPE
-95 GSDAAEARQAEPT
+95 ADDASEAQQAEPT

-141 WVELGL
+141 WVDLGL

-208 KQIEEDEKAA
+208 KQIEEDEKAVA
-218 AQKAARETS
+218 EKAAREAS
-227 EAGTATSA
+227 EDEAGKAALTS
-235 SGADETTTSAG
+235 GSAAG
-246 EPAAPDAAIAL
+246 GSAAPDAAVAP
-257 GGAAGDA
+257 GQPTDVAT
-264 DASVALESSQV
+264 ASESPASFQV
-275 AAESASSVRAE
+275 AADSSAQTDAME
-286 AMDVFA
+286 ASA
-292 PHASEAASAAPEVP
+292 PHVSETASAAPEVP
-306 ADPSADSSAAGD
+306 ADPSADSSAAD
-318 DPFAGLKLPEGYKL
+318 DGPFAGLKLPEGYKL

-361 LVGQRSYYLYDS
+361 LVGQHSYYLYDS

-388 EDNPLATFVDCVR
+388 EDNPMATFVDCVR
-401 EDGRIYPRPFAA
+401 EDGRVYPRPFAA

-418 PPFHMS
+418 PPFRMS
-424 KSKVEDTWAELQKSG
+424 ASKVEDTWAELQKSG

>member
-1 MAAEDTQAAV
+1 MVAEDTRAAA
-11 AAPEEDLLQENLT
+11 AAPEEELLQGNLT
-24 GASCGKGLDAVS
+24 EAACGKGLDAAS
-36 GCPDATPC
+36 C
-44 GEGADTEAGETPG
+44 GEGADAEASATPEAGASE
-57 VGANEA
+57 
-63 AVASGI
+63 VA
-69 AGATGTA
+69 ATGTA
-76 GGVSV
+76 GAVDSAASGDV
-81 GATDALGAGEAAGE
+81 LGETGE
-95 GSDAAEARQAEPT
+95 GDVPAAAPEADDSSEAQQAEPT

-147 VPGHMTSD
+147 IPGHMTSD

-183 ARKAS
+183 ARKANS
-188 SIRSAT
+188 VRSAM

-208 KQIEEDEKAA
+208 KQIEEDEKAVA
-218 AQKAARETS
+218 EKAAREAS
-227 EAGTATSA
+227 EAEAGKAGLA
-235 SGADETTTSAG
+235 SGSAADKA
-246 EPAAPDAAIAL
+246 AAPVAEVAPDQP
-257 GGAAGDA
+257 A
-264 DASVALESSQV
+264 DVATASESSASSQV
-275 AAESASSVRAE
+275 MADSSVRADAME
-286 AMDVFA
+286 APV
-292 PHASEAASAAPEVP
+292 PHVSETASAAPEVP
-306 ADPSADSSAAGD
+306 ADPSADSSAAD
-318 DPFAGLKLPEGYKL
+318 DGPFAGLKLPEGYKL

-361 LVGQRSYYLYDS
+361 LVGQHSYYLYDS

-388 EDNPLATFVDCVR
+388 EDNPMATFVDCVR

-418 PPFHMS
+418 PPFRMS
-424 KSKVEDTWAELQKSG
+424 ASKVEDTWAELQKSG

>member
-11 AAPEEDLLQENLT
+11 AAPEEDLSQENLT
-24 GASCGKGLDAVS
+24 GASCGKGPDAVS

-57 VGANEA
+57 VGASEA
-63 AVASGI
+63 AASSGI

-76 GGVSV
+76 GGFSV
-81 GATDALGAGEAAGE
+81 GAPDATGAGEAAGE

-208 KQIEEDEKAA
+208 KQIEEDEKVAV
-218 AQKAARETS
+218 QKAARGAS
-227 EAGTATSA
+227 EVGAATSA
-235 SGADETTTSAG
+235 SGADEMTASAG
-246 EPAAPDAAIAL
+246 ESAVPDATIAL
-257 GGAAGDA
+257 GGAVDA
-264 DASVALESSQV
+264 VAPSGALASSEV

-361 LVGQRSYYLYDS
+361 LVGQHSYYLYDS

-413 EDLAN
+413 EDLSN

>member
-1 MAAEDTQAAV
+1 MAVEDTQAAA
-11 AAPEEDLLQENLT
+11 AAPEEGLSQGILT
-24 GASCGKGLDAVS
+24 EAACDEGPDAASC
-36 GCPDATPC
+36 
-44 GEGADTEAGETPG
+44 
-57 VGANEA
+57 
-63 AVASGI
+63 
-69 AGATGTA
+69 
-76 GGVSV
+76 
-81 GATDALGAGEAAGE
+81 GE
-95 GSDAAEARQAEPT
+95 GSDAEVAASAVDSAASDDAPVAAHEADDASEAQQTEPT

-141 WVELGL
+141 WVDLGL
-147 VPGHMTSD
+147 IPGHMTSD

-183 ARKAS
+183 ARKANS
-188 SIRSAT
+188 VRSAT

-218 AQKAARETS
+218 AEKAAREAS
-227 EAGTATSA
+227 EAEAGKAGLA
-235 SGADETTTSAG
+235 SGSAADKATAPVAEV
-246 EPAAPDAAIAL
+246 APDQL
-257 GGAAGDA
+257 A
-264 DASVALESSQV
+264 DVATASESSASSQV
-275 AAESASSVRAE
+275 MADSSVRADAME
-286 AMDVFA
+286 APV
-292 PHASEAASAAPEVP
+292 PHVSETASAAPEASAEP
-306 ADPSADSSAAGD
+306 STDAAAADDG
-318 DPFAGLKLPEGYKL
+318 PFAGLKLPEGYKL

-361 LVGQRSYYLYDS
+361 LVGQHSYYLYDS

-388 EDNPLATFVDCVR
+388 EDNPMATFVDCVR

-418 PPFHMS
+418 PPFRMS
-424 KSKVEDTWAELQKSG
+424 ASKVEDTWAELQKSG

>member
-11 AAPEEDLLQENLT
+11 AVPEEEFSQENLT
-24 GASCGKGLDAVS
+24 GASCGKGSDAVS
-36 GCPDATPC
+36 GCPDSIPC
-44 GEGADTEAGETPG
+44 GKGADTEAGKTPG
-57 VGANEA
+57 SGANEA
-63 AVASGI
+63 AASSDV
-69 AGATGTA
+69 AGAAGTA

-81 GATDALGAGEAAGE
+81 GAPDASGAGDASGE

-141 WVELGL
+141 WGELGL

-194 RAVGVPPKIPNRRL
+194 RAVGIPPKIPNRRL

-227 EAGTATSA
+227 EAEVGKAVAGDNAKAASGEAVASDGASA
-235 SGADETTTSAG
+235 SKQ
-246 EPAAPDAAIAL
+246 P
-257 GGAAGDA
+257 AGDA

-361 LVGQRSYYLYDS
+361 LVGQHSYYLYDS

-401 EDGRIYPRPFAA
+401 EDGRVYPRPFAA

>member
-1 MAAEDTQAAV
+1 MAAEDTQVAV
-11 AAPEEDLLQENLT
+11 VAPEEDLSQENLT
-24 GASCGKGLDAVS
+24 GASCGKGPDAVS

-81 GATDALGAGEAAGE
+81 GAPDASGAGEAAGE
-95 GSDAAEARQAEPT
+95 GSDVAEARQAEPT

-218 AQKAARETS
+218 AQKAAREAS
-227 EAGTATSA
+227 ETGTATSA
-235 SGADETTTSAG
+235 SGADETTAFAG
-246 EPAAPDAAIAL
+246 ESAAPDAAITL
-257 GGAAGDA
+257 GGAVDA
-264 DASVALESSQV
+264 TAPSGALVSSQV
-275 AAESASSVRAE
+275 AVDSGSSARSDAME
-286 AMDVFA
+286 APA
-292 PHASEAASAAPEVP
+292 PHVSETASAAPEVP
-306 ADPSADSSAAGD
+306 ADPSADSSAAD
-318 DPFAGLKLPEGYKL
+318 DGPFAGLKLPEGYKL

-361 LVGQRSYYLYDS
+361 LVGQHSYYLYDS

-401 EDGRIYPRPFAA
+401 EDGRVYPRPFAA

-418 PPFHMS
+418 PPFHMN

>member
-1 MAAEDTQAAV
+1 MAVEDTQAAV
-11 AAPEEDLLQENLT
+11 AAPEEDFSQENLT
-24 GASCGKGLDAVS
+24 GASCGKAPDAVS

-81 GATDALGAGEAAGE
+81 GAPDASGAGEAAGE
-95 GSDAAEARQAEPT
+95 GSDVAEARQAEPT

-194 RAVGVPPKIPNRRL
+194 RAVGVPPKISNRRL

-218 AQKAARETS
+218 AQKAAREAS
-227 EAGTATSA
+227 EAEAGKAASGDDAKATAGEAVVPNGASA
-235 SGADETTTSAG
+235 SKQAADVAV
-246 EPAAPDAAIAL
+246 APVI
-257 GGAAGDA
+257 
-264 DASVALESSQV
+264 LESSQV
-275 AAESASSVRAE
+275 AADSASSSQIDALDAAV
-286 AMDVFA
+286 
-292 PHASEAASAAPEVP
+292 PHASEAAPTAPAEGSSAPEVP
-306 ADPSADSSAAGD
+306 EAAVD
-318 DPFAGLKLPEGYKL
+318 DGPFAGLKLPEGYKL

-361 LVGQRSYYLYDS
+361 LVGQHSYYLYDS

-388 EDNPLATFVDCVR
+388 EDNPMATFVDCVR

-418 PPFHMS
+418 PPFRMS
-424 KSKVEDTWAELQKSG
+424 ESKVEDTWAELQKSG
-439 EYPDIERCEASNGDV
+439 EYPDIERCEASNGDI

>member
-11 AAPEEDLLQENLT
+11 AAPEEDLSQENLT
-24 GASCGKGLDAVS
+24 GASCGKGPDAVS

-44 GEGADTEAGETPG
+44 GEGADTEAGKTPG
-57 VGANEA
+57 VGA
-63 AVASGI
+63 
-69 AGATGTA
+69 
-76 GGVSV
+76 
-81 GATDALGAGEAAGE
+81 TDASGAGEAAGE
-95 GSDAAEARQAEPT
+95 GSDAAEAQQAEPT

-227 EAGTATSA
+227 EVGAATSA
-235 SGADETTTSAG
+235 SGADETTASAG
-246 EPAAPDAAIAL
+246 ESAAPDAAITL
-257 GGAAGDA
+257 GGAVDA
-264 DASVALESSQV
+264 AAPSGALASSEV

-292 PHASEAASAAPEVP
+292 PHASEAASAAPAE
-306 ADPSADSSAAGD
+306 PSKDGAASGD
-318 DPFAGLKLPEGYKL
+318 DPFADLKLPEGYKL
-332 VELEGEYV
+332 VELEGEHV

-361 LVGQRSYYLYDS
+361 LVGQHSYYLYDS

-401 EDGRIYPRPFAA
+401 EDGRVYPRPFAA

>member
-1 MAAEDTQAAV
+1 MAVEDTQVAV
-11 AAPEEDLLQENLT
+11 AAPEEDLSQENLT
-24 GASCGKGLDAVS
+24 GASCGKAPDAVS
-36 GCPDATPC
+36 GCPDATSC
-44 GEGADTEAGETPG
+44 GEGADTEAGKTPG

-63 AVASGI
+63 AVASGV
-69 AGATGTA
+69 AGAAGTA
-76 GGVSV
+76 GGVSI
-81 GATDALGAGEAAGE
+81 GATDASGAGEAAGE
-95 GSDAAEARQAEPT
+95 GSDAAEAQQAEPT

-218 AQKAARETS
+218 AQKVARETS
-227 EAGTATSA
+227 EVGAATST
-235 SGADETTTSAG
+235 SGADEMTASAG
-246 EPAAPDAAIAL
+246 ESAVPDATIAL
-257 GGAAGDA
+257 GGAVGDA
-264 DASVALESSQV
+264 DAPVALESSQV
-275 AAESASSVRAE
+275 AAESVSSVRAE

-361 LVGQRSYYLYDS
+361 LVGQHSYYLYDS

-401 EDGRIYPRPFAA
+401 EDGRVYPRPFAA

-439 EYPDIERCEASNGDV
+439 GYPDIERCEASNGDV

>member
-1 MAAEDTQAAV
+1 MAVEDTQAAA
-11 AAPEEDLLQENLT
+11 AAPEEGLSLDDSTE
-24 GASCGKGLDAVS
+24 AAYGKA
-36 GCPDATPC
+36 PDAAPC
-44 GEGADTEAGETPG
+44 GEGADTEVDASAVDSAASDDAPDA
-57 VGANEA
+57 VSEA
-63 AVASGI
+63 AA
-69 AGATGTA
+69 AP
-76 GGVSV
+76 
-81 GATDALGAGEAAGE
+81 EAQQTE
-95 GSDAAEARQAEPT
+95 LT

-218 AQKAARETS
+218 AEKAAREAS
-227 EAGTATSA
+227 EAEAGKAVAVDDAKTAAGEAVASDGASA
-235 SGADETTTSAG
+235 SKKPADVVN
-246 EPAAPDAAIAL
+246 
-257 GGAAGDA
+257 
-264 DASVALESSQV
+264 ASVALVSSQV
-275 AAESASSVRAE
+275 AVDSGSSARSDAME
-286 AMDVFA
+286 APA
-292 PHASEAASAAPEVP
+292 PHVSETASAAPEVP
-306 ADPSADSSAAGD
+306 ADPSADSSAAD
-318 DPFAGLKLPEGYKL
+318 DGPFAGLKLPEGYKL

-361 LVGQRSYYLYDS
+361 LVGQHSYYLYDS

-401 EDGRIYPRPFAA
+401 EDGRVYPRPFAA

>member
-1 MAAEDTQAAV
+1 MAVEDTQAAA
-11 AAPEEDLLQENLT
+11 AAPEEEFSQGNLT
-24 GASCGKGLDAVS
+24 EAACGKG
-36 GCPDATPC
+36 PDAAPC
-44 GEGADTEAGETPG
+44 GEGADTEAGATPEAG
-57 VGANEA
+57 EPEA
-63 AVASGI
+63 A
-69 AGATGTA
+69 ATGTA
-76 GGVSV
+76 GAV
-81 GATDALGAGEAAGE
+81 GSAASGDAPGEIGE
-95 GSDAAEARQAEPT
+95 GDVPAAAPEADDASEAQQAELT
-108 PEERELAENNALA
+108 PEGRELAENNALA

-141 WVELGL
+141 WVDLGL

-208 KQIEEDEKAA
+208 KQIKEDEKAA
-218 AQKAARETS
+218 AEKAARETS
-227 EAGTATSA
+227 EAEAGKAASGDDAKAASGEAVASDGASA
-235 SGADETTTSAG
+235 SKQPADVT
-246 EPAAPDAAIAL
+246 
-257 GGAAGDA
+257 
-264 DASVALESSQV
+264 DASVALGSSQV
-275 AAESASSVRAE
+275 AIDSGSSARSDAME
-286 AMDVFA
+286 APA
-292 PHASEAASAAPEVP
+292 PHVSETASAAPEVP
-306 ADPSADSSAAGD
+306 ADPSADSSAAD
-318 DPFAGLKLPEGYKL
+318 DGPFAGLKLPEGYKL

-361 LVGQRSYYLYDS
+361 LVGQHSYYLYDS

-388 EDNPLATFVDCVR
+388 EDNPMATFVDCVR

-418 PPFHMS
+418 PPFRMS
-424 KSKVEDTWAELQKSG
+424 ASKVEDTWAELQKSG

-467 ESLAEYRSVE
+467 ESLVEYRSVE